1 MSILSFNM
9 GSQFMVIQAM
19 TTIYLQLVYR
29 IKGKMHSAQTLIMS
43 VIEEEKTQKVITL
56 ILLTAFN
63 SAMNLFTIYI
73 TEIS

>member
-1 MSILSFNM
+1 
-9 GSQFMVIQAM
+9 MVIQAM

-63 SAMNLFTIYI
+63 SAMNLLTIYI

>member
-1 MSILSFNM
+1 
-9 GSQFMVIQAM
+9 MVIQAM
-19 TTIYLQLVYR
+19 TTIYLQLVYC

-63 SAMNLFTIYI
+63 SEMNLFTIYI

>member
-1 MSILSFNM
+1 
-9 GSQFMVIQAM
+9 MVIQAM
-19 TTIYLQLVYR
+19 STIYLQLVYR

-63 SAMNLFTIYI
+63 SAMNLLTIYI

>member
-63 SAMNLFTIYI
+63 SEMNLFTIYI

>member
-1 MSILSFNM
+1 MV
-9 GSQFMVIQAM
+9 SQFMVIQAM

-43 VIEEEKTQKVITL
+43 VIEEEKTQKVVTL

>member
-1 MSILSFNM
+1 
-9 GSQFMVIQAM
+9 MVIQAM

-43 VIEEEKTQKVITL
+43 VIEEEKTQKVVTL

>member
-19 TTIYLQLVYR
+19 STIYLQLVYR

-63 SAMNLFTIYI
+63 SAMNLLTIYI

>member
-63 SAMNLFTIYI
+63 SAMNLLTIYI

>member
-1 MSILSFNM
+1 
-9 GSQFMVIQAM
+9 MVIQAM
-19 TTIYLQLVYR
+19 TTIYLQLVYH

>member
-1 MSILSFNM
+1 MSIMSFNM

-19 TTIYLQLVYR
+19 STIYLQLVYR

-63 SAMNLFTIYI
+63 SAMNLLTIYI

>member
-1 MSILSFNM
+1 
-9 GSQFMVIQAM
+9 MVIQAM
-19 TTIYLQLVYR
+19 TTIYLQLVYC

-56 ILLTAFN
+56 ILFTAFN